1 VNIAECIV
9 ASGQEPKTQL
19 GIFAEIIELILGHV
33 LLHRLIILLLMFS
46 SHVFATIDQPK
57 SILYIQG
64 VKEVLE
70 NWLQVN
76 RKTKKALS
84 YAMIRLVQVVITV
97 WRTKRTSSDVF
108 STTLKATTEELSA
121 TFKALLLSNLQ
132 RCLQNPETLTKDDGE
147 RCMSLYSTM
156 DALGAI
162 DVAGNDLANLQIDTM
177 STLDCLKELN
187 LELYKRFELFMTEH
201 YPQVFS
207 EPLKQL
213 LRGDVAAFN
222 GREAIRRKALAMTKQ
237 MAELEKA
244 QLVDDLLEE
253 VKDEQALDKLLAL
266 KHVISSC
273 KGKFPRII
281 CLAPTSN

>member
-1 VNIAECIV
+1 MNIAECIV
-9 ASGQEPKTQL
+9 ASGQEPKSQL
-19 GIFAEIIELILGHV
+19 GIFAEITELILGHV
-33 LLHRLIILLLMFS
+33 LLHHLIILLLMFS

-57 SILYIQG
+57 SIIYIQG
-64 VKEVLE
+64 VKEALE

-76 RKTKKALS
+76 RETKKALS
-84 YAMIRLVQVVITV
+84 YGMIRLVQVVITV
-97 WRTKRTSSDVF
+97 WRTKCTSSDEF
-108 STTLKATTEELSA
+108 STTLKTTTEELSA

-132 RCLQNPETLTKDDGE
+132 RRLQNPEMLTKDDGE

-156 DALGAI
+156 DALDAI
-162 DVAGNDLANLQIDTM
+162 DVAGNDLVNLQIDTM
-177 STLDCLKELN
+177 STLDYLKELN
-187 LELYKRFELFMTEH
+187 PELCKRFELFMTEH
-201 YPQVFS
+201 YPQVFG

-213 LRGDVAAFN
+213 LRGDVTAFN

-253 VKDEQALDKLLAL
+253 VRDEQALDKLLAL
-266 KHVISSC
+266 KHVIGSC
-273 KGKFPRII
+273 EGKFLRII